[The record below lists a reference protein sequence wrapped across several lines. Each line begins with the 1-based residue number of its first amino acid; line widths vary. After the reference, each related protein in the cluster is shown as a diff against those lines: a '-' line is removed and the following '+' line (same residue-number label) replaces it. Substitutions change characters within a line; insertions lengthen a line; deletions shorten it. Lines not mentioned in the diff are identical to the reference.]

1 MKVPPPV
8 NSAIILGGS
17 AQQRHMAFTASWSW
31 SMFLRTGSLAH
42 LGTESE
48 EDHLDATHFKV
59 IQWSV
64 PRKVTE
70 PRWNSLTQFDMS
82 QRTQK
87 SINIA
92 LKGAMRQTY
101 SKFLATK
108 SITQCSPSRIFW
120 YLMCLY
126 HLSISFIYIST
137 SFNWQDRMNSEFQ
150 SARVYREPVPS
161 GWPFVC
167 QKLLSWH
174 PEAACSLP
182 WLAWRSGIIS
192 WLAPRIEIKDPSN
205 QAQRG
210 NTNSMELGLCA
221 TPVPIAT
228 AKPQFC
234 QGFVHAG
241 QGSIYD
247 GNQGISHACGWQPTN
262 RCQTRNIEPRAIELR
277 WGWNIW

>member
-42 LGTESE
+42 LGTSWHILAHLGTESE
-48 EDHLDATHFKV
+48 GDIRGPPAGCHPFQGDPVECSTLK
-59 IQWSV
+59 QMG
-64 PRKVTE
+64 
-70 PRWNSLTQFDMS
+70 MS

-87 SINIA
+87 SMNIYEHRTQRCNA
-92 LKGAMRQTY
+92 SNVLRISSNQIHHTMQ
-101 SKFLATK
+101 SIQDFLV
-108 SITQCSPSRIFW
+108 F
-120 YLMCLY
+120 
-126 HLSISFIYIST
+126 LS
-137 SFNWQDRMNSEFQ
+137 SFNIFYFNIFQLTGWIPSFSQLGSIGNQFHQDGLL
-150 SARVYREPVPS
+150 PVRSCFPGIRKRHVHFFWS
-161 GWPFVC
+161 C
-167 QKLLSWH
+167 Q
-174 PEAACSLP
+174 
-182 WLAWRSGIIS
+182 
-192 WLAPRIEIKDPSN
+192 RILSN

-210 NTNSMELGLCA
+210 NINSMELGLCV
-221 TPVPIAT
+221 TPVAIAT

-247 GNQGISHACGWQPTN
+247 GNQGISHACGRQPTN